1 MSKLDEIFNIYEDNK
16 DEETITEEWEEL
28 KFMKNTLGIDVDNES
43 VCDGIVELA
52 RKRERRGFF
61 NGFQYATELWM
72 DLEER
77 KVKNGN

>member
-16 DEETITEEWEEL
+16 DEETVTEEFEEL
-28 KFMKNTLGIDVDNES
+28 ELMKNTLGIDVENDS
-43 VCDGIVELA
+43 VFYAIAELA
-52 RKRERRGFF
+52 RNCERRGFF

-72 DLEER
+72 NLEER